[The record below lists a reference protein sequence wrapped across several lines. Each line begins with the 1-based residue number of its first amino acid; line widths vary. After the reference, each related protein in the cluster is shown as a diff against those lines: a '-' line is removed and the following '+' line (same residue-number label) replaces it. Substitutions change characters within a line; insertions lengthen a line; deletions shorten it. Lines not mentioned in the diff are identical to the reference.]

1 MRHHLLYTDNTIA
14 DALRSI
20 NDLPAGA
27 VRTLI
32 VLDSDSGEVKGTLT
46 DGDIRRGLLDGAS
59 LSESVITVMNYSFM
73 SISTSADPL
82 DTLAI
87 IRSARRKGIKLLPE
101 LGPDNSLAD
110 ILDLSRQTTRLP
122 LSALLMAG
130 GKGERLRPLTLTTP
144 KPLLK
149 IDGRPIIDYNI
160 ERLARAGIT
169 DVSVTVRYLADQILQ
184 YFSEPRHGIE
194 VKCVE
199 EEKPL
204 GTIGSAALIER
215 PDEGAT
221 LVMNSDLLTTIDLE
235 EMYLRHVTMEADIT
249 IAAIPYTVSVPYAIL
264 TTEGDEVRALSEK
277 PTYSHFA
284 NAGIYIFNNA
294 VLNSLNPEER
304 TDATTLIEAAMEQG
318 LKVTYYPIS
327 GTWIDIGSPADFA
340 HAQELMKHTRTL

>member
-1 MRHHLLYTDNTIA
+1 MLHHLLYTDNTIA

-82 DTLAI
+82 DTLAT

-110 ILDLSRQTTRLP
+110 ILDLSQQTTRLP

-340 HAQELMKHTRTL
+340 HAQELMKHTRTI